1 MDFHKLRCDHRIL
14 LSRAADLAGM
24 ALALGTA
31 RDADRAVAAIA
42 KLDGL
47 IVAHLEAEDVD
58 IYGVLM
64 ASQDADLSARATAAY
79 DDVGGL
85 VGAWSQFAQ
94 YWTGPQILERPEAFA
109 RAADCVLNA
118 LILRIRFEEETLYPA
133 AESASPGRGAR
144 QAA

>member
-1 MDFHKLRCDHRIL
+1 MDFHKLRCDHRML

-24 ALALGTA
+24 ALALTTA
-31 RDADRAVAAIA
+31 RDADRAAAAIA
-42 KLDGL
+42 ELDAL
-47 IVAHLEAEDVD
+47 IVAHLEAEDVEV
-58 IYGVLM
+58 YGVLM
-64 ASQDADLSARATAAY
+64 ASQDADLSARATEGY

-94 YWTGPQILERPEAFA
+94 YWTGPQILQRPEAFA
-109 RAADCVLNA
+109 RTADCVLNA

-133 AESASPGRGAR
+133 AESASAGRGAR